1 MIFPCRRN
9 GNVTIMLISYLAS
22 DAGGSSYSSY
32 SSVVPEDLQK
42 LGVSEKEYMEV
53 YNYYKYGT
61 NFGN

>member
-1 MIFPCRRN
+1 MI
-9 GNVTIMLISYLAS
+9 IMLISYLAS

-53 YNYYKYGT
+53 YNHFKYST
-61 NFGN
+61 KIGN